1 MEPEYTKAQYY
12 IMTGVIFSQLF
23 FEGIYDNSKSV
34 TLPNIKE
41 VFDASYTL
49 YGVLTG
55 LTSLSYV
62 VCSVLGF
69 LFVKKLTFKWT
80 IVVGNIISLIGTIYM
95 VFVPDMTN
103 ALVAMFL
110 SSSILGFADVT
121 SNAVGTII
129 FKEHTATMISLLNF
143 CYGVGAVVAP
153 FISSYIM
160 TSSEYQFR
168 AVYAVLTIVS
178 VILILVYSLVPF
190 PVKEPPATIDKVEG
204 TQLTIYK
211 AYINPMVWFFAITL
225 MVVTQV
231 ERSAMLWGGVYIQ
244 DVLHLDPQVEGA
256 LFNTLF
262 YVCFTIARFVGGF
275 IEEKIGLLP
284 SFVGILVLCILFLV
298 VGFCLGQVGLW
309 ILCCTG
315 FFAGLFWPTVM
326 CICIEYFDDSAPT
339 ATSAMLPITFL
350 LLTVLQVLL
359 GNLNDILG
367 PEWAYRSSVVFL
379 LIGLVLTF
387 FIYRLMKKRKDKI
400 KLLQEQVEPIVNV

>member
-1 MEPEYTKAQYY
+1 
-12 IMTGVIFSQLF
+12 
-23 FEGIYDNSKSV
+23 
-34 TLPNIKE
+34 
-41 VFDASYTL
+41 
-49 YGVLTG
+49 
-55 LTSLSYV
+55 
-62 VCSVLGF
+62 
-69 LFVKKLTFKWT
+69 
-80 IVVGNIISLIGTIYM
+80 
-95 VFVPDMTN
+95 
-103 ALVAMFL
+103 
-110 SSSILGFADVT
+110 
-121 SNAVGTII
+121 
-129 FKEHTATMISLLNF
+129 MISLLNF